1 MQALINKAKVI
12 IAELSQ
18 DNSIDDSF
26 NDPAALPMVQVN
38 KLQNVLQFEP
48 SQKVL
53 STPSSYGN
61 WYREMLKVQAS
72 RKQAANAALTA
83 NRRWLQAA

>member
-1 MQALINKAKVI
+1 MQALLNKARVI

-18 DNSIDDSF
+18 DNSIDDAF
-26 NDPAALPMVQVN
+26 NDPTALPMVQVH

-48 SQKVL
+48 SLKVL
-53 STPSSYGN
+53 STPGSYGN

-72 RKQAANAALTA
+72 RKQAANAVLTA